1 MPLSEA
7 ERKKCVETLLNAEK
21 EKKQAVQ
28 LSVTYPH
35 ISIEDSYAISTAVA
49 QHRIKAGARLI
60 GHKVGLTSKAMQAS
74 SQINEPDYGH
84 LLDTMMIADGA
95 KVPHANYC
103 VPRVE
108 IELAFVLGKPLKGPG
123 IGLTDVLR
131 ATEYVVP
138 AMEIVDAR
146 IVNPRKIFDTVADNG
161 AAAGIVVGGRPIGPM
176 EMDLRWAG
184 GIMYRNSEI
193 EETGLAAGVLGHPA
207 LGVAW
212 LANKLGQHGVALET
226 GHLVLA
232 GSFTRVVF
240 ANKGDTLH
248 GDFGPLGGIAV
259 QFV

>member
-1 MPLSEA
+1 MLSDA
-7 ERKKCVETLLNAEK
+7 ERKQAMETLLNAEK
-21 EKKQAVQ
+21 TRKQAVQ
-28 LSVTYPH
+28 MSVTYPK
-35 ISIEDSYAISTAVA
+35 IEIEDAYAISTLVA
-49 QHRIKAGARLI
+49 NHKIANGARLI

-84 LLDTMMIADGA
+84 LLDNMMIADGA
-95 KVPHANYC
+95 KVNHADYC

-108 IELAFVLGKPLKGPG
+108 VELAFVLGKPLKGPG
-123 IGLTDVLR
+123 IGLLDVLR

-138 AMEIVDAR
+138 ALEIVDAR

-161 AAAGIVVGGRPIGPM
+161 AAAGLVIGGRPVGPM
-176 EMDLRWAG
+176 DVDLRWVG

-207 LGVAW
+207 MGVAW
-212 LANKLGQHGVALET
+212 LANRLGRNGVTLEA
-226 GHLVLA
+226 GHLILA

-240 ANKGDTLH
+240 AQKGDTLH
-248 GDFGPLGGIAV
+248 GDFGTLGSVSV

>member
-1 MPLSEA
+1 MLSDA
-7 ERKKCVETLLNAEK
+7 DRRKAADILMAAQKER
-21 EKKQAVQ
+21 KQAVQ
-28 LSVTYPH
+28 LSTTFPS
-35 ISIEDSYAISTAVA
+35 ITIEDAYAISTEVA
-49 QHRIKAGARLI
+49 NRKMAAGARLI
-60 GHKVGLTSKAMQAS
+60 GHKVGLTSKAMQRS
-74 SQINEPDYGH
+74 SQIDEPDFGY
-84 LLDTMMIADGA
+84 LLDHMMIADGA
-95 KVPHANYC
+95 KVAHASYC

-108 IELAFVLGKPLKGPG
+108 VELAFVLGKPLKGPG
-123 IGLTDVLR
+123 IGLLDVLR
-131 ATEYVVP
+131 ATEYVIP

-146 IVNPRKIFDTVADNG
+146 IINPRKIFDTVADNG
-161 AAAGIVVGGRPIGPM
+161 AAAGIVCGGRPIKPM
-176 EMDLRWAG
+176 DVDLRWVG

-212 LANKLGQHGVALET
+212 LANRLGQNGVTLEA

-248 GDFGPLGGIAV
+248 GDFGPLGGVAV